1 MLRKL
6 LVLALLLALG
16 LILVPRLF
24 KRYPAQA
31 VVNAPVMEM
40 RSPVEAIVLEVTAM
54 ASGQFETA
62 PRNVVTLKT
71 RIADELAALREQE
84 RMLST
89 RATNFVQDEK
99 KRLQIELLVREGEL
113 KRVALELAS
122 EERELGRQ
130 TRLLDQGFIST
141 AQLDATRI
149 RSESALVQREI
160 AKANIARAQA
170 NLSAMTKNGFLGERA
185 GGADVSYTQQKLDEI
200 RLRISQLA
208 FWTGSMK
215 AGHAGA
221 PLPQPA
227 IQTPGMG
234 MLLGPF
240 VTAGAF
246 LAPGDLIAHYVM
258 CGQSFVDLR
267 VPVTDLKDYQ
277 IGESVSFRVAGE
289 WDFYKGQI
297 SQIHPVYL
305 THQKNALAVKS
316 DEVDL
321 TGIARV
327 WVRPEVA
334 FAKRINREPNCMM
347 GQQVHAQLPH
357 GANWFRRSTSFLADV
372 F

>member
-31 VVNAPVMEM
+31 MVNAPIMEM
-40 RSPVEAIVLEVTAM
+40 RSPVEAIVLEVTAYS
-54 ASGQFETA
+54 SGQFEAA

-71 RIADELAALREQE
+71 RLADDLAALREQE

-89 RATNFVQDEK
+89 RASSFVQDEK
-99 KRLQIELLVREGEL
+99 KRLQIELLIREGEL
-113 KRVALELAS
+113 KRVALEVAN

-130 TRLLDQGFIST
+130 SSLLERGFIST
-141 AQLDATRI
+141 AQLDATRN
-149 RSESALVQREI
+149 RSDSARVQSDI
-160 AKANIARAQA
+160 ARANIARAQA
-170 NLSAMTKNGFLGERA
+170 NLSALTKNGFLGERA

-200 RLRISQLA
+200 RLRISQLE

-215 AGHAGA
+215 AGPASEA
-221 PLPQPA
+221 LPRA
-227 IQTPGMG
+227 TIQSPGMG

-258 CGQSFVDLR
+258 CAQSFVDLR

-277 IGESVSFRVAGE
+277 IGETVSFRVAGE

-305 THQKNALAVKS
+305 AHQKNALAIKS
-316 DEVDL
+316 DDIDL

-327 WVRPEVA
+327 WVRPEAV

>member
-16 LILVPRLF
+16 LLLVPRLF

-31 VVNAPVMEM
+31 VVNAPIMDM
-40 RSPVEAIVLEVTAM
+40 RSPVEAIVLEVTAF
-54 ASGQFETA
+54 ANGQFEDA

-71 RIADELAALREQE
+71 RLADDLAALREQE
-84 RMLST
+84 RLLST
-89 RATNFVQDEK
+89 RAGNFVQDEK

-130 TRLLDQGFIST
+130 TSLLERGFISA
-141 AQLDATRI
+141 AQLEATRN
-149 RSESALVQREI
+149 RNDSTQVQRDI

-200 RLRISQLA
+200 RLRISQLE

-215 AGHAGA
+215 AGHASE
-221 PLPQPA
+221 PLPHA
-227 IQTPGMG
+227 SIQTPGMG

-305 THQKNALAVKS
+305 THQKNTLAVKS
-316 DEVDL
+316 DDIDL
-321 TGIARV
+321 AGIARV
-327 WVRPEVA
+327 WVRPEAA
-334 FAKRINREPNCMM
+334 FSQRIHREPNCMM
-347 GQQVHAQLPH
+347 GQKVHAQLPH

>member
-6 LVLALLLALG
+6 LVLALLLTLA

-31 VVNAPVMEM
+31 LVNAPIVAL
-40 RSPVEAIVLEVTAM
+40 RSPAEAIVLEVAALPT
-54 ASGQFETA
+54 GQFETA
-62 PRNVVTLKT
+62 PRTIVTLKT
-71 RIADELAALREQE
+71 RLEDDLAALRDQE
-84 RMLST
+84 RMLHK

-99 KRLQIELLVREGEL
+99 KRLQIELLIRQGDLQGVE
-113 KRVALELAS
+113 LELAS

-130 TRLLDQGFIST
+130 ASLLERGFISA
-141 AQLDATRI
+141 AQLDTTQI
-149 RSESALVQREI
+149 RRQSKQVQRDI
-160 AKANIARAQA
+160 AHANIARAQA
-170 NLSAMTKNGFLGERA
+170 NLNALAQNGTLGERA
-185 GGADVSYTQQKLDEI
+185 GGADVSNTQQKLDEI
-200 RLRISQLA
+200 RLRISQLE
-208 FWTGSMK
+208 FWSGSMK
-215 AGHAGA
+215 GTRAAPERAGV
-221 PLPQPA
+221 
-227 IQTPGMG
+227 QTPGMG
-234 MLLGPF
+234 LLLGPF

-258 CGQSFVDLR
+258 CEQSFVDLR

-305 THQKNALAVKS
+305 SHQKTALAVKS
-316 DEVDL
+316 DEIDM

-327 WVRPEVA
+327 WLRPEAA

-357 GANWFRRSTSFLADV
+357 GANWWRRSTSFLADV